1 VVEDY
6 AAEVISQIEAIVG
19 DTQRD
24 DVRESIVKLTQ
35 AMIES
40 KDYGRI
46 PCCEVLAGMCAARVL
61 GGGKVRPND
70 IFDFLHASAGI
81 PSSEAYFCDG
91 PMEHLVRSKEL
102 KLDQHFGVRVHSK
115 PDDLLRYLESI
126 PDSTT

>member
-1 VVEDY
+1 MVEDY
-6 AAEVISQIEAIVG
+6 AAEVISRMEAILG
-19 DTQRD
+19 GIQRD
-24 DVRESIVKLTQ
+24 EVRESVINVTR

-61 GGGKVRPND
+61 GGGKIRLND

-91 PMEHLVRSKEL
+91 PMEHLVRGKEL
-102 KLDQHFGVRVHSK
+102 KLDQHFGVKVHSK
-115 PDDLLRYLESI
+115 PEDLLSYLKTISESA
-126 PDSTT
+126 